1 MKTYKQDGYIF
12 ITVAVI
18 VTILI
23 STLTIAISNQNKK
36 IELIQNY
43 EQLMT
48 IEEEISAIEL
58 VITEY
63 LNNNFNKNRNLTK
76 IMAFKNNMKHQ
87 VKQTLKLKFHQMII
101 ALM

>member
-1 MKTYKQDGYIF
+1 MKTYKQDGYVF

-48 IEEEISAIEL
+48 IEEEISAEKD
-58 VITEY
+58 EE
-63 LNNNFNKNRNLTK
+63 NEDSKTK
-76 IMAFKNNMKHQ
+76 SISS
-87 VKQTLKLKFHQMII
+87 
-101 ALM
+101 

>member
-36 IELIQNY
+36 IQLIENY

-63 LNNNFNKNRNLTK
+63 LNNNLDQKQYLVIIF
-76 IMAFKNNMKHQ
+76 MAFLMLFF
-87 VKQTLKLKFHQMII
+87 VLYADTII
-101 ALM
+101 SFINFIYSE

>member
-23 STLTIAISNQNKK
+23 STLAITIAHQNKK

-63 LNNNFNKNRNLTK
+63 LNNNFNLRPIFLY
-76 IMAFKNNMKHQ
+76 
-87 VKQTLKLKFHQMII
+87 KFNIKYVH
-101 ALM
+101 